1 VTERLVLVAA
11 TLVLAAVGLLPVA
24 AMLTETLIADGRF
37 TLDAYRA
44 LLASG
49 DHLVLL
55 MSHSLQL
62 AFLTASL
69 STLIG
74 VPLGILLGKTDLPWR
89 SALTLFL
96 AAPLLIPS
104 YVLAVAWLSMVGRA
118 GLLGGILPDVWSR
131 EIASAFFGLFGCMFV
146 LASAFTP
153 IATLLTIAFLR
164 DINPELENAGRLVSG
179 WPGVLARITLPL
191 VAPAI
196 AFAAVLIFLLS
207 LGEIGVPMY
216 LRFPV
221 YPVETLTQFA
231 AFYDLRAATVTA
243 APLLL
248 VTLAVLGLQ
257 TRVHRRVLQLG
268 RRTPRGEAVQ
278 IALGIWRL
286 PLFALVL
293 TFAAIVVAL
302 PLGALVVQSFSVD
315 TYGLAFARAGDTIL
329 RSLAFAAAGASLLAV
344 LGFFWGYLAERRT
357 LFLWWTNEWTTLL
370 LLALP
375 GSVIGIGLINLW
387 NTKVTSFIY
396 ASPAILILGYL
407 AQYAILP
414 TRVVA
419 ASLHA
424 VPRSLEQAAWLSG
437 AGWIAT
443 LRLIVAPLARRGL
456 VAAWLISYVFVLR
469 DVAISIVVYPPGAD
483 TLPVRILTLMAN
495 GAPSVIAALCIILIA
510 VTLLPLAAAG
520 LWLKFGVARP

>member
-11 TLVLAAVGLLPVA
+11 TLVLAAIGLLPVA
-24 AMLTETLIADGRF
+24 AMLKETLIADGRF
-37 TLDAYRA
+37 SLDAYRA

-55 MSHSLQL
+55 MTHSLQL
-62 AFLTASL
+62 ALLTASL

-89 SALTLFL
+89 SALTLVF

-104 YVLAVAWLSMVGRA
+104 YVLAVAWLSIVGRT
-118 GLLGGILPDVWSR
+118 GLLGGLLPDTWSR
-131 EIASAFFGLFGCMFV
+131 AVASAFFGLFGCTLV

-153 IATLLTIAFLR
+153 IAMLLTIAFLR
-164 DINPELENAGRLVSG
+164 NVNPELENAGRLVSG

-196 AFAAVLIFLLS
+196 AFAAVLIFLLA

-231 AFYDLRAATVTA
+231 AFYDLRAAAVTA

-248 VTLAVLGLQ
+248 VTLAILGLQ
-257 TRVHRRVLQLG
+257 TRLHKRVLQLG

-278 IALGIWRL
+278 IALGGWRL

-302 PLGALVVQSFSVD
+302 PLGALVVQSSSVD
-315 TYGLAFARAGDTIL
+315 TYALAFARAGDSIL

-357 LFLWWTNEWTTLL
+357 LFLWWTNEWMALF

-375 GSVIGIGLINLW
+375 GSVIGIGLISLW
-387 NTKVTSFIY
+387 NTKATSFIY
-396 ASPAILILGYL
+396 ASTAILILGYL

-456 VAAWLISYVFVLR
+456 VAAWLISFVFALR

>member
-24 AMLTETLIADGRF
+24 AMLKETLIADGRF
-37 TLDAYRA
+37 SLEAYRA

-74 VPLGILLGKTDLPWR
+74 VPLGVLLGKTDLPWR
-89 SALTLFL
+89 SALTLVF

-104 YVLAVAWLSMVGRA
+104 VLAVAWLSIVGRT
-118 GLLGGILPDVWSR
+118 GLLGGILPDTWSR
-131 EIASAFFGLFGCMFV
+131 EIASAFFGLFGCTLV

-153 IATLLTIAFLR
+153 VAMLLTIAFLR
-164 DINPELENAGRLVSG
+164 NVNPELENAGRLVSG
-179 WPGVLARITLPL
+179 WPSVLARITLPL

-196 AFAAVLIFLLS
+196 AFAAVLIFLLA

-216 LRFPV
+216 LRFAV

-231 AFYDLRAATVTA
+231 AFDDLRAATVTA

-257 TRVHRRVLQLG
+257 TRLHKRVLQLG

-278 IALGIWRL
+278 ITLGIWRL

-293 TFAAIVVAL
+293 AFAAAVVAL

-315 TYGLAFARAGDTIL
+315 TYGLAFARAGDSIL

-357 LFLWWTNEWTTLL
+357 LFLWWTNEWIALL

-375 GSVIGIGLINLW
+375 GSVIGIGLISLW
-387 NTKVTSFIY
+387 NTKATSFIY

-483 TLPVRILTLMAN
+483 TLSVRILTLMAN

-520 LWLKFGVARP
+520 LWLKFGAARP